1 MIIKTERIM
10 LVLLD
15 FKMNIPTPLDFV
27 QLFLYLSD
35 QSYDFTEIIQ
45 ETMSLIYVSLMGKS

>member
-1 MIIKTERIM
+1 M